1 MEKSLMNSSY
11 EHLPG
16 VDPENSEKGGW
27 DTRPLASYVETFY
40 DSLQNNIYK
49 IISRTK
55 LRPLNLPLLLL
66 NVTAPLGKLLLIQKF
81 SSLVATVEH
90 SCWSTNPFPVAF
102 QITLYLGKCC
112 LYTHWTPHE
121 LLH

>member
-1 MEKSLMNSSY
+1 MEK
-11 EHLPG
+11 G

-81 SSLVATVEH
+81 SSHSRAFMLVNQPL
-90 SCWSTNPFPVAF
+90 SCSISDCSLSW
-102 QITLYLGKCC
+102 QK
-112 LYTHWTPHE
+112 
-121 LLH
+121 

>member
-1 MEKSLMNSSY
+1 MNSSY
-11 EHLPG
+11 QHLPG

-40 DSLQNNIYK
+40 CSENSLQNNIYK

-81 SSLVATVEH
+81 SRSSHSRAFMLVNQPLSCSISDYSL
-90 SCWSTNPFPVAF
+90 SW
-102 QITLYLGKCC
+102 QMLL
-112 LYTHWTPHE
+112 THWTPHE